1 MQPVNIHTPEVPE
14 GITTS
19 DEFIEWLLALLDG
32 RIIPGDMVLID
43 RDDTSFLT
51 AQWQKIKEK
60 EKSIHD

>member
-14 GITTS
+14 NITTS

-43 RDDTSFLT
+43 RDDTKFLT
-51 AQWQKIKEK
+51 EQWKKIKEK
-60 EKSIHD
+60 EKSTHD

>member
-14 GITTS
+14 NITTS

-43 RDDTSFLT
+43 RDDTKFLT
-51 AQWQKIKEK
+51 EQWKKIKEK
-60 EKSIHD
+60 ERSTHD